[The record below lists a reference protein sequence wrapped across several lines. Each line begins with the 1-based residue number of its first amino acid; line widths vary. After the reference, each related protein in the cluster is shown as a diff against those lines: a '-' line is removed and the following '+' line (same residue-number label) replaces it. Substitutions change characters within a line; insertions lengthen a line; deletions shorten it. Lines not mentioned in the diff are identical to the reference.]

1 MLIIRN
7 DILFYRTKNKK
18 ICQRIWIFVIREKFI
33 QKYGKELLDTTT
45 KTGLDAVKTA
55 SKKVVH
61 KIAEETE
68 KFIGNKITEKVV
80 KPKSVP
86 EGNSRIVAE
95 IVIPLEKRQ
104 EILSELGQV
113 L

>member
-1 MLIIRN
+1 MTYYSIEPRTRKYVKGYGFSSFARN
-7 DILFYRTKNKK
+7 SSK
-18 ICQRIWIFVIREKFI
+18 
-33 QKYGKELLDTTT
+33 KYGKELLDTTT

-68 KFIGNKITEKVV
+68 KFVGNKITEKVV

-95 IVIPLEKRQ
+95 IVIPLEKRL